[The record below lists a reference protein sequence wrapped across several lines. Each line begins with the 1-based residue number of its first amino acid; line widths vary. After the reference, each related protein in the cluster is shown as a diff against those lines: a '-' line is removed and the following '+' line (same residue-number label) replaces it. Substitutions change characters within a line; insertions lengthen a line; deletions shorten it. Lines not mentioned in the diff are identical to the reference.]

1 MLSKVRSLFS
11 AQDMTRGKVLNNMI
25 RFSVPLLIGNFAQQ
39 LYSTIDSIVV
49 GRSVPGGLA
58 AIGATMPVIFFKI
71 GRAHV

>member
-58 AIGATMPVIFFKI
+58 AIGATKI
-71 GRAHV
+71 GRASCRERV